1 MFFSFP
7 VLLGYPNNI
16 VRDTLKYLRIS
27 FEYIGGKG
35 MSNMPVKFTVSV
47 VQVGN
52 SLKITVPKELAAHL
66 ELKKGDKV
74 MMWADN
80 SHAVLEKKK
89 NHV

>member
-1 MFFSFP
+1 
-7 VLLGYPNNI
+7 LLG
-16 VRDTLKYLRIS
+16 
-27 FEYIGGKG
+27 
-35 MSNMPVKFTVSV
+35 TVGHLGLLCIFGEV

-74 MMWADN
+74 LMWVDN

-89 NHV
+89 V